1 MQSLI
6 PYFAILGILAAILA
20 NIALWSPR
28 RLRVK
33 LAALAVTAVFL
44 PAGYYGLT
52 EMLSRPK
59 PVDFEWARR
68 NVREATVLASHMVEG
83 KAIYLWLGIPDSPTP
98 RAYVLPWSEQA
109 ARQLHDAGRMA
120 EQAGTQVQMRKPF
133 ENSLDRREQVFY
145 APPQPPA
152 PDKEAPVDEPLQFQQ
167 SQTPAETEAN

>member
-1 MQSLI
+1 MEQII
-6 PYFAILGILAAILA
+6 PYFAILGVLAAILA

-28 RLRVK
+28 GLHIK

-59 PVDFEWARR
+59 PVDFEWAQRS
-68 NVREATVLASHMVEG
+68 VPEATVLASHIVEG
-83 KAIYLWLGIPDSPTP
+83 KAIYLWLGIPDIPAP

-109 ARQLHDAGRMA
+109 ARQLYAAGRMA
-120 EQAGTQVQMRKPF
+120 EQEGTRVQMRQPF
-133 ENSLDRREQVFY
+133 ENSLDQRAQVFY

-152 PDKEAPVDEPLQFQQ
+152 PTKEVPQENPLLFQQ
-167 SQTPAETEAN
+167 SETPSDSGSN